1 VFTNIHGFLTILT
14 NVGEGVAAHHSNV
27 VTMHWRRGVVYVWR
41 VARRVRP
48 VVVAI
53 LVVPILVMFHCHVV
67 GARIGDVII
76 VVKFLQE

>member
-14 NVGEGVAAHHSNV
+14 NVGEGVAAHHGNV
-27 VTMHWRRGVVYVWR
+27 VTMHWWRGVAYVWR

-53 LVVPILVMFHCHVV
+53 LVMSIVAMLHRHVV
-67 GARIGDVII
+67 GARIGNVII